1 MPFEFWER
9 NLQRVLDRI
18 SDLNAAGTPTEFTF
32 CSNLMWKDDR
42 YLDLLRQFKGHPQWT
57 LRSPSRTREWPV
69 RQNMAI
75 LPKFLERIEALGEC
89 NMLNLVLVMGQ
100 GLIDLGP
107 QYIIDTF
114 VKRGISDV
122 TCDMIFPWGSGRSYF
137 DRAQPYY
144 RDVARF
150 IEDLTELGAPLRP
163 DCRPS
168 GRHEEVSPH
177 TFPFSEHTQRRL
189 RVPLGSPRGAIAEPE
204 PNRY

>member
-9 NLQRVLDRI
+9 NLPWVLDRI

-42 YLDLLRQFKGHPQWT
+42 YLDLLRQFKGHPAMDIAIPFEGPESG
-57 LRSPSRTREWPV
+57 RFGK
-69 RQNMAI
+69 NMAI
-75 LPKFLERIEALGEC
+75 FPKYLERIEALGEC

-150 IEDLTELGAPLRP
+150 IEDLTELGAPYGLTVDHLDDMRKSLRTLSRSQNTLN
-163 DCRPS
+163 DAYEYHWDHR
-168 GRHEEVSPH
+168 
-177 TFPFSEHTQRRL
+177 
-189 RVPLGSPRGAIAEPE
+189 GSYR
-204 PNRY
+204 